1 MARAPWEPREGET
14 EEERETRLAADA
26 VHRRLEQARQR
37 ELEEAYWRSR
47 ATSSAPDAGSFER
60 NIVGARSATPRATL
74 AGVRDAAP
82 STRGDGS
89 GGLMSDLEVQELA
102 RAASRVGATPDVSR
116 RVAEEVLAAERVAVD
131 AAMRRASA
139 HRPRSSARGSAA
151 GALLRASTPPRPRAA
166 ALGTPAGAA
175 AASRRDA
182 EESAE
187 VAPAS
192 APAPLR
198 FRADDDDDDASAGM
212 TSALWQMA
220 RTPGLAKPRTTTRTT
235 TRHLVSEAP
244 SFAPRRPNVNES
256 EENERVAKAAAS
268 RARGLFGGGDPD
280 SSRRARAAFSQA
292 AAAAV
297 EDGLRKL
304 VARANETPK
313 SNESGS
319 RSGNA
324 FGKNAAVSA
333 RDDDGARLPVV
344 SFRDDEKSAPRSP
357 RSRTAHQTSPPAW
370 PVRDPTNPT
379 NRVSPPASPTS
390 SDDEH
395 RTEAWLSA
403 AAFPLE
409 EGAEDDVDGED
420 APAFFNNARGALWL
434 EDDLRAVRAAHA
446 VARRAEDATARL
458 EADEHAARLATAA
471 AVARLLDARV
481 ALAAATARAVSEE
494 AATSAALCAA
504 EAASARLTLDDEVG
518 PSGDRGVGTCEAL
531 AEVLSA
537 PLPNVGG
544 GKRQP

>member
-47 ATSSAPDAGSFER
+47 ATSSAPDADSFER

-187 VAPAS
+187 AAPAS
-192 APAPLR
+192 APAPRR
-198 FRADDDDDDASAGM
+198 FRADDDDDASAGM

-313 SNESGS
+313 SNKTGVS
-319 RSGNA
+319 RSGKS
-324 FGKNAAVSA
+324 FGKN
-333 RDDDGARLPVV
+333 DDGARSPVV
-344 SFRDDEKSAPRSP
+344 SFRDDEKTRSP
-357 RSRTAHQTSPPAW
+357 RSRTAHQTSPPAL
-370 PVRDPTNPT
+370 PFRDPTNC
-379 NRVSPPASPTS
+379 VSPPVSPTS

-458 EADEHAARLATAA
+458 EADERAARLATAA

>member
-1 MARAPWEPREGET
+1 MARAPWEPHKGET

-26 VHRRLEQARQR
+26 VHRRLEQSRQR

-47 ATSSAPDAGSFER
+47 ATSSAPDADSFER
-60 NIVGARSATPRATL
+60 NIVAARSATPRATL

-82 STRGDGS
+82 YTRGDGS

-116 RVAEEVLAAERVAVD
+116 RVAEEVLAVERVAVD
-131 AAMRRASA
+131 AAMRRAST

-151 GALLRASTPPRPRAA
+151 GALPRASTPPRPRAA

-187 VAPAS
+187 AAPAS
-192 APAPLR
+192 APAPRR
-198 FRADDDDDDASAGM
+198 FRADDDDDASAGM

-235 TRHLVSEAP
+235 MRHLVSEAP

-313 SNESGS
+313 SHKTGS
-319 RSGNA
+319 RSAGKS
-324 FGKNAAVSA
+324 FRKNAAVSA
-333 RDDDGARLPVV
+333 RDDDGARSPVV
-344 SFRDDEKSAPRSP
+344 SFRDDEKTRSP
-357 RSRTAHQTSPPAW
+357 RSRTARQISPPAL
-370 PVRDPTNPT
+370 PFRDPTNC
-379 NRVSPPASPTS
+379 VSPPVSPTS

-420 APAFFNNARGALWL
+420 ALAFFNNARGALWL

-458 EADEHAARLATAA
+458 EADERAARLATAA

-531 AEVLSA
+531 AEALSA

-544 GKRQP
+544 VKRQP

>member
-1 MARAPWEPREGET
+1 MARAPWQPREGET
-14 EEERETRLAADA
+14 EEECETRLAADA

-47 ATSSAPDAGSFER
+47 ATSSAPDADSFER
-60 NIVGARSATPRATL
+60 NIVAARSATPRATL
-74 AGVRDAAP
+74 AGVSDAAP

-131 AAMRRASA
+131 AAMRRAST

-151 GALLRASTPPRPRAA
+151 GALPRASTPPRPRAA

-192 APAPLR
+192 APAPRR

-235 TRHLVSEAP
+235 MRHLVSEAP

-313 SNESGS
+313 SHKTGS
-319 RSGNA
+319 RSAGKS
-324 FGKNAAVSA
+324 FRKNAAVSA
-333 RDDDGARLPVV
+333 RDDDGARSPVV
-344 SFRDDEKSAPRSP
+344 SFRDDEKTNNRRVSP
-357 RSRTAHQTSPPAW
+357 RSRRDSHHTSPPAW
-370 PVRDPTNPT
+370 PVRDPTNC
-379 NRVSPPASPTS
+379 VSPPASLTS

-409 EGAEDDVDGED
+409 EGAEDDGED
-420 APAFFNNARGALWL
+420 NARGALWL
-434 EDDLRAVRAAHA
+434 EDDLRAVRAAHD

-458 EADEHAARLATAA
+458 EADERAARLATAA

-531 AEVLSA
+531 AEALSA

-544 GKRQP
+544 VKRQP

>member
-1 MARAPWEPREGET
+1 MARAPWEPRKGET

-26 VHRRLEQARQR
+26 VHRRLEQSRQR

-47 ATSSAPDAGSFER
+47 ATSSAPDADSFER

-82 STRGDGS
+82 YTRGDGS

-151 GALLRASTPPRPRAA
+151 GALPHASTPPRPRAA

-182 EESAE
+182 EEYAE
-187 VAPAS
+187 AAPAS
-192 APAPLR
+192 APAPRR
-198 FRADDDDDDASAGM
+198 FRADDDDDASAGM

-313 SNESGS
+313 SNMTVS
-319 RSGNA
+319 RSGNS
-324 FGKNAAVSA
+324 FGKN
-333 RDDDGARLPVV
+333 DDGARSPVV
-344 SFRDDEKSAPRSP
+344 SFRDDEKTRSP
-357 RSRTAHQTSPPAW
+357 RSRTARQTSPPAL
-370 PVRDPTNPT
+370 PIRDPTNCA
-379 NRVSPPASPTS
+379 SPPVSPTS

-395 RTEAWLSA
+395 RTEAWLST

-420 APAFFNNARGALWL
+420 APAFFNDARDGVRGA
-434 EDDLRAVRAAHA
+434 HG

-458 EADEHAARLATAA
+458 EANERAARLATAA

>member
-1 MARAPWEPREGET
+1 M
-14 EEERETRLAADA
+14 
-26 VHRRLEQARQR
+26 
-37 ELEEAYWRSR
+37 
-47 ATSSAPDAGSFER
+47 
-60 NIVGARSATPRATL
+60 
-74 AGVRDAAP
+74 
-82 STRGDGS
+82 
-89 GGLMSDLEVQELA
+89 
-102 RAASRVGATPDVSR
+102 
-116 RVAEEVLAAERVAVD
+116 
-131 AAMRRASA
+131 
-139 HRPRSSARGSAA
+139 
-151 GALLRASTPPRPRAA
+151 
-166 ALGTPAGAA
+166 
-175 AASRRDA
+175 
-182 EESAE
+182 
-187 VAPAS
+187 
-192 APAPLR
+192 
-198 FRADDDDDDASAGM
+198 
-212 TSALWQMA
+212 
-220 RTPGLAKPRTTTRTT
+220 
-235 TRHLVSEAP
+235 RHLVSEAP

-313 SNESGS
+313 SHKTGS
-319 RSGNA
+319 RSAGKS
-324 FGKNAAVSA
+324 FRKNAAVSA
-333 RDDDGARLPVV
+333 RDDDGARSPVV
-344 SFRDDEKSAPRSP
+344 SFRDDEKTNNRRVSP
-357 RSRTAHQTSPPAW
+357 RSRRDSHHTSPPAW
-370 PVRDPTNPT
+370 PVRDPTNC
-379 NRVSPPASPTS
+379 VSPPASLTS

-409 EGAEDDVDGED
+409 EGAEDDGED
-420 APAFFNNARGALWL
+420 NARGALWL
-434 EDDLRAVRAAHA
+434 EDDLRAVRAAHD

-458 EADEHAARLATAA
+458 EADERAARLATAA

-531 AEVLSA
+531 AEALSA

-544 GKRQP
+544 VKRQP